1 MAIVQDGTRWFSVNF
16 VPASGH
22 GTRDVLWEMAS
33 VMQTAGWIGVQSG
46 DGTTKTSGFP
56 VSNPFL
62 PSTNGWIQLRAPTG
76 TLEVTIQRSSGE
88 DYSARAYVCD
98 VTFGMGGTASA
109 PPTNADAIQI
119 IGSSDSYDSGGW
131 GWVSGS
137 AANYR
142 WMFCADSAPVSGH
155 YYFHWI
161 GRAVTSGN
169 AHRRVVFE
177 PCLTNA
183 DGTIGDADDAPWVVW
198 VQAGGNNL
206 PQTNASDGRGW
217 YKRNL
222 AGEAAET
229 QLAIHHTL
237 PSTALGQNPYTGIHE
252 RASPLIYKVSTNA
265 QRKGIASTI
274 RFATMSSISA
284 FDTLDLADT
293 GLAMIAPDSNGCFVP
308 WPSGVTPVI

>member
-142 WMFCADSAPVSGH
+142 WMFYGAGPLAGVTELCWDGDGFVGH
-155 YYFHWI
+155 YAAGTCLRTPITDGFRFTVLRDGTGWPAGPI
-161 GRAVTSGN
+161 LRAFAFDLSGN
-169 AHRRVVFE
+169 
-177 PCLTNA
+177 
-183 DGTIGDADDAPWVVW
+183 
-198 VQAGGNNL
+198 
-206 PQTNASDGRGW
+206 
-217 YKRNL
+217 
-222 AGEAAET
+222 EA
-229 QLAIHHTL
+229 
-237 PSTALGQNPYTGIHE
+237 
-252 RASPLIYKVSTNA
+252 
-265 QRKGIASTI
+265 
-274 RFATMSSISA
+274 
-284 FDTLDLADT
+284 
-293 GLAMIAPDSNGCFVP
+293 
-308 WPSGVTPVI
+308 